1 MATSTDSMPD
11 RTVPADRLTRRI
23 DLTTAATAALTV
35 LAFAV
40 ASYHLGT
47 KSMWLDEAVSA
58 DHARLG
64 FSGLWKVLSGG
75 DPNMGLYYVLLHF
88 WVRIF
93 GYGEAAVRSMS
104 VVLAAW
110 AVPAIVAL
118 GRRLFGAATGLIAGL
133 LLALAPF
140 FVQYEQTARSY
151 GLLVLLVVLSSYFF
165 VRMLEKPTRALLIGY
180 VIASTLAVYAQYFAA
195 LVLIVQL
202 ATLLTLRRREALTRS
217 WWTAAGAIVVLCSP
231 EAVFALRKGNGGIA
245 WIPDPTFGSLFRLPS
260 ALAGTHALAAVLA
273 VLACWGFACAMR
285 AGGRWQSGFLAT
297 WLLGPVLLVFVVSK
311 LGHPLFV
318 NYYLII
324 VLPAFL
330 LLAAL
335 GVAKLPAVGMAR
347 GLPVAPLSAI
357 ALVLLVALSTI
368 GLRDWYDSSSVEDYR
383 GLTRYIL
390 GHAQAGDGAI
400 YYPAQTVSY
409 GVSYYSE
416 LSGKMGPAQ
425 IAYRLGS
432 PPAAKPARLW
442 LVVRDAGASSTVTEN
457 IKRSLS
463 DTYEPQGET
472 QPRFTGLDVLLY
484 QRKVR

>member
-75 DPNMGLYYVLLHF
+75 HPNMGLYYVLLHF

-165 VRMLEKPTRALLIGY
+165 IRMLEKPTRGLL
-180 VIASTLAVYAQYFAA
+180 
-195 LVLIVQL
+195 
-202 ATLLTLRRREALTRS
+202 
-217 WWTAAGAIVVLCSP
+217 
-231 EAVFALRKGNGGIA
+231 
-245 WIPDPTFGSLFRLPS
+245 
-260 ALAGTHALAAVLA
+260 
-273 VLACWGFACAMR
+273 
-285 AGGRWQSGFLAT
+285 
-297 WLLGPVLLVFVVSK
+297 
-311 LGHPLFV
+311 
-318 NYYLII
+318 
-324 VLPAFL
+324 
-330 LLAAL
+330 
-335 GVAKLPAVGMAR
+335 
-347 GLPVAPLSAI
+347 
-357 ALVLLVALSTI
+357 
-368 GLRDWYDSSSVEDYR
+368 
-383 GLTRYIL
+383 
-390 GHAQAGDGAI
+390 
-400 YYPAQTVSY
+400 
-409 GVSYYSE
+409 
-416 LSGKMGPAQ
+416 
-425 IAYRLGS
+425 
-432 PPAAKPARLW
+432 
-442 LVVRDAGASSTVTEN
+442 
-457 IKRSLS
+457 
-463 DTYEPQGET
+463 
-472 QPRFTGLDVLLY
+472 
-484 QRKVR
+484 